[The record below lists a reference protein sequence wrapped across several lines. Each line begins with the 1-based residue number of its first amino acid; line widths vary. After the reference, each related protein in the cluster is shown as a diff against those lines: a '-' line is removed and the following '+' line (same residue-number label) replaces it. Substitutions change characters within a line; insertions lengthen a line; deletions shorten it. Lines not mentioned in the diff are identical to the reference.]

1 MLDGFREAVAV
12 DFEFTALPGERP
24 VPVCCV
30 GYELRSGQRFR
41 IWKDQF
47 GPVPPYASGPDVLFI
62 AYVASADL
70 GCYRVLG
77 WPMPERILDPY
88 VEFRNLTNGLH
99 KPAGAALLGALVY
112 FGLDAM
118 DAVEKKEIQE
128 AIGSNTWQERY
139 TPEAILNYCEQDVA
153 ALVRLLPRMLPY
165 IDLLRALLR
174 GRYMAAVS
182 AMEHDGTP
190 IDVAMLGRLRDG
202 YTGIQDQLI
211 AAVDVDYGVYEGR
224 TFKADRFDVW
234 RKAHGLPW
242 PLLES
247 GRLNLSDDAFRQMA
261 KAYPIVSPLRE
272 LRSSLA
278 ELRLND
284 LAVGHDGR
292 NRCLLWPFGARSSR
306 NTPSATKFIFGSSV
320 WLRGLV
326 KPPPIM
332 GSRTSTGHSRN
343 LASLLRC
350 RETRRCSKP
359 TGRVTCTWRSRSRP
373 VRSRQTPPVKRMK
386 RSASN
391 SSNAFWL
398 PNMGKAKTD

>member
-1 MLDGFREAVAV
+1 MLAGFREVVVV
-12 DFEFTALPGERP
+12 DFEFAALPGERP
-24 VPVCCV
+24 APVCLV
-30 GYELRSGQRFR
+30 AYELHSGRRFR
-41 IWKDQF
+41 IWQDQF
-47 GPVPPYASGPDVLFI
+47 GPTPPYAHGPDVLFV
-62 AYVASADL
+62 AYFSSADL
-70 GCYRVLG
+70 GCYRMLG

-88 VEFRNLTNGLH
+88 VEFRNLTNGLY
-99 KPAGAALLGALVY
+99 KPAGAGLLGALVY